1 MRWRGVCRLRRE
13 SGKMLE
19 SAFFQDLAML
29 MTAAGVVAAIF
40 ARLGWPKVIGY
51 ILAGIFMSE
60 YTWGGS
66 FLADAGSVKII
77 GQLGVVFLM
86 FGMGLSFSARDM
98 KKMKSIAFPTAAF
111 DVVGM
116 ILVGYAV
123 GTKVFGWS
131 PVESVFLGVAICDS
145 ATTMLAKVIDEMGWG
160 RRMFAKYVLGT
171 SVCEDI
177 LTVGAIAVAT
187 GFANGSGMS
196 PGALFASLGWLA
208 VFFLTVLVFGFIFV
222 PRMLKSVAK
231 SRDDESLLLVLLG
244 VCFFV
249 SFFAYKFD
257 FSLALGAFLVGL
269 LGSSSDVRQRLE
281 GLVAP
286 LKSMFSAVFFVS
298 IGLMV
303 DPAELWRFLQQILF
317 LSAIVTGFKMFN
329 TTVMP
334 LLTGADLKTS
344 VQMGFSLAQI
354 GEFSFM
360 VAILYV
366 GLCGDAKSDLFPVAV
381 GTSLLTTLLN
391 PLMVRFSDPAG
402 EFVVRRAPACFK
414 RWLSTYQ
421 AWLAKIRGSDDS
433 PSLALLRVAATK
445 LVIYAVLMLAV
456 SVVCAMMYQFD
467 YSRFSE
473 YFEKHDKL
481 FFFFIANFFSVGL
494 VPMVIFAARALAD
507 EIAELL
513 AGDGSAKWRMAI
525 RQMIRFFV
533 QGTVVALFFIEWAAI
548 NMLILPISGE
558 VQGAALV
565 AIVAIG
571 AIGWSTFV
579 KAGRRA
585 TKRFQE
591 ALTVQ
596 ERSEGLVRMTS
607 VSVPEGTIHR
617 IELRESSRAIGETV
631 VSLNV
636 RAKTGASVVSVYRD
650 GQITRNI
657 GPEWTFEAGD
667 VVVALGDRLQIAALK
682 NLLGASA

>member
-1 MRWRGVCRLRRE
+1 
-13 SGKMLE
+13 MLE

-40 ARLGWPKVIGY
+40 VRLGWPKVIGY

-98 KKMKSIAFPTAAF
+98 KKMKSVAFPTAAF
-111 DVVGM
+111 DVVAM

-145 ATTMLAKVIDEMGWG
+145 ATTMLAKVFDEMGWG
-160 RRMFAKYVLGT
+160 RRMFAKCVLGT

-231 SRDDESLLLVLLG
+231 RRDDESLLLVLLG

-269 LGSSSDVRQRLE
+269 LGSFSDVRQRLG
-281 GLVAP
+281 GLVEP

-303 DPAELWRFLQQILF
+303 DPAALWHFLPQILF
-317 LSAIVTGFKMFN
+317 LSVIVIGFKAFN

-344 VQMGFSLAQI
+344 VQIGFSLAQI
-354 GEFSFM
+354 GEFSFR

-366 GLCGDAKSDLFPVAV
+366 GLCGDSKSVLFPVAV
-381 GTSLLTTLLN
+381 GTSLLTTLAN
-391 PLMVRFSDPAG
+391 PLMVRLSDPAG
-402 EFVVRRAPACFK
+402 EFAARRAPDCFK

-421 AWLAKIRGSDDS
+421 AWLAKIRGSGDS
-433 PSLALLRVAATK
+433 PSLMLLRVAATK
-445 LVIYAVLMLAV
+445 LVIYAVLMLSV

-473 YFEKHDKL
+473 YFERNDKL
-481 FFFFIANFFSVGL
+481 IFFFMANFFSVGL
-494 VPMVIFAARALAD
+494 VPMVIFSARAVAD

-513 AGDGSAKWRMAI
+513 AGDGSAKWRQAI
-525 RQMIRFFV
+525 RPMIRFFV
-533 QGTVVALFFIEWAAI
+533 QCAVVTLFFIEWSVI
-548 NMLILPISGE
+548 NMLILPVSVE
-558 VQGAALV
+558 VQGFSLV
-565 AIVAIG
+565 VIVAVG
-571 AIGWSTFV
+571 AVGWRTFV

-596 ERSEGLVRMTS
+596 ERSEGLVRMTT
-607 VSVPEGTIHR
+607 VSVPEGTIQR
-617 IELRESSRAIGETV
+617 IELKEGSPAIGENV

-657 GPEWTFEAGD
+657 GPDWNFAVGD
-667 VVVALGDRLQIAALK
+667 VVVAIGNEPQIAALK
-682 NLLGASA
+682 KLLGVKA

>member
-1 MRWRGVCRLRRE
+1 M
-13 SGKMLE
+13 
-19 SAFFQDLAML
+19 
-29 MTAAGVVAAIF
+29 
-40 ARLGWPKVIGY
+40 
-51 ILAGIFMSE
+51 
-60 YTWGGS
+60 
-66 FLADAGSVKII
+66 ADAGSVQII

-98 KKMKSIAFPTAAF
+98 KKMKAVAFPTAAF
-111 DVVGM
+111 DVVAM

-145 ATTMLAKVIDEMGWG
+145 ATTMLAKVFDEMGWG
-160 RRMFAKYVLGT
+160 RRAFAKYVLGT

-222 PRMLKSVAK
+222 PRMLSSVAK
-231 SRDDESLLLVLLG
+231 RRDDESLLLVLLG

-249 SFFAYKFD
+249 SFFAYRFN

-269 LGSSSDVRQRLE
+269 LGAFSDVRNRLE
-281 GLVAP
+281 GLVEP

-303 DPAELWRFLQQILF
+303 DPSALCHFLPQILF
-317 LSAIVTGFKMFN
+317 LSVIVIGFKMFN

-344 VQMGFSLAQI
+344 VQIGFSLAQI
-354 GEFSFM
+354 GEFAFM
-360 VAILYV
+360 VAILYA
-366 GLCGDAKSDLFPVAV
+366 GLCGDAKSSLFPVAV
-381 GTSLLTTLLN
+381 GTSLLTTLAN
-391 PLMVRFSDPAG
+391 PLMVRLSDPAG
-402 EFVVRRAPACFK
+402 EFAARRAPDCFK

-433 PSLALLRVAATK
+433 PSLMLLRVAATK

-456 SVVCAMMYQFD
+456 SVVCAMMNQFD

-473 YFEKHDKL
+473 YFEKNDKL
-481 FFFFIANFFSVGL
+481 FFFFLANFFSVGL

-513 AGDGSAKWRMAI
+513 AGDGSAKWRQAI
-525 RQMIRFFV
+525 RPMIRFFV
-533 QGTVVALFFIEWAAI
+533 QGAVVALFFIEWSAI
-548 NMLILPISGE
+548 NMLILPVSVE
-558 VQGAALV
+558 VQGISVV

-571 AIGWSTFV
+571 AVGWGTFV

-596 ERSEGLVRMTS
+596 ERSEGLVRMTT
-607 VSVPEGTIHR
+607 VSVPEGTIQR
-617 IELRESSRAIGETV
+617 IELKEGSPAIGENV

-657 GPEWTFEAGD
+657 GPDWNFAVGD
-667 VVVALGDRLQIAALK
+667 VVVALGNEPQIVALK
-682 NLLGASA
+682 KLLGVKA

>member
-1 MRWRGVCRLRRE
+1 
-13 SGKMLE
+13 MLE

-40 ARLGWPKVIGY
+40 VRLGWPKVIGY
-51 ILAGIFMSE
+51 ILAGVFMSE
-60 YTWGGS
+60 HTWGGS

-98 KKMKSIAFPTAAF
+98 KKMKAVVFPTAVL
-111 DVVGM
+111 DVVVM

-123 GTKVFGWS
+123 GTKVLGWS

-145 ATTMLAKVIDEMGWG
+145 ATTMLAKVFDEMGWG
-160 RRMFAKYVLGT
+160 RRAFAKYVLGT

-196 PGALFASLGWLA
+196 PGAMFASLGWLA
-208 VFFLTVLVFGFIFV
+208 VFFMTVLVFGFIFV

-231 SRDDESLLLVLLG
+231 RRDDESLLLVLLG

-249 SFFAYKFD
+249 SFFAYRFN

-269 LGSSSDVRQRLE
+269 LGAFSDVRNRLE
-281 GLVAP
+281 GLVEP

-303 DPAELWRFLQQILF
+303 DPASLWHFLPQILF
-317 LSAIVTGFKMFN
+317 LSVIVIGFKMFN

-344 VQMGFSLAQI
+344 VQIGFSLAQI
-354 GEFSFM
+354 GEFAFM
-360 VAILYV
+360 VAILYA
-366 GLCGDAKSDLFPVAV
+366 GLCDDAKSSLFPVAV
-381 GTSLLTTLLN
+381 GTSLLTTLAN
-391 PLMVRFSDPAG
+391 PLMVRLSDPAG
-402 EFVVRRAPACFK
+402 EFAARRAPDCFK

-433 PSLALLRVAATK
+433 PSLMLLRVATTK
-445 LVIYAVLMLAV
+445 LLIYAVLMLAV
-456 SVVCAMMYQFD
+456 SVVCAMMNQFD

-473 YFEKHDKL
+473 YFEQHDKL
-481 FFFFIANFFSVGL
+481 FFFFLANFFSVGL

-513 AGDGSAKWRMAI
+513 AGDGSAKWRQAI

-533 QGTVVALFFIEWAAI
+533 QCAVVALFFIEWAAI
-548 NMLILPISGE
+548 NMFILPVSVE
-558 VQGAALV
+558 VQGISLV
-565 AIVAIG
+565 VIVAIG
-571 AIGWSTFV
+571 AVGWGTFV

-596 ERSEGLVRMTS
+596 ERSEGLVRMTT
-607 VSVPEGTIHR
+607 VSVPEGTIQR
-617 IELRESSRAIGETV
+617 IELKEGSPAIGETV
-631 VSLNV
+631 VTLDV

-657 GPEWTFEAGD
+657 GPDWNFAAGD
-667 VVVALGDRLQIAALK
+667 VVVALGNEPQIVALK
-682 NLLGASA
+682 KLLGVRV

>member
-1 MRWRGVCRLRRE
+1 
-13 SGKMLE
+13 MLE

-29 MTAAGVVAAIF
+29 MTAASVVAAVF
-40 ARLGWPKVIGY
+40 SRFGWPKVIGY
-51 ILAGIFMSE
+51 ILAGVLMSE
-60 YTWGGS
+60 YTWGGG
-66 FLADAGSVKII
+66 FLADAGSVRII

-86 FGMGLSFSARDM
+86 FSMGLSFSARDM
-98 KKMKSIAFPTAAF
+98 KKMKAVAFPTAAF
-111 DVVGM
+111 DVVAM

-123 GTKVFGWS
+123 GTKVFGWTQ
-131 PVESVFLGVAICDS
+131 VESVFLGVAICDS

-196 PGALFASLGWLA
+196 PGAMFASLGWLA
-208 VFFLTVLVFGFIFV
+208 VFFMTVLVFGFIFV
-222 PRMLKSVAK
+222 PRMLTSVAK
-231 SRDDESLLLVLLG
+231 RHDDESLLLVLLG

-269 LGSSSDVRQRLE
+269 LGASSDVRRRLE
-281 GLVAP
+281 GLVDP

-298 IGLMV
+298 IGLLV
-303 DPAELWRFLQQILF
+303 DPIALWHFLPQILF
-317 LSAIVTGFKMFN
+317 LSVIVIGFKMFN

-344 VQMGFSLAQI
+344 VQIGVSLAQI

-366 GLCGDAKSDLFPVAV
+366 GLCGDTKSVLFPVAV

-391 PLMVRFSDPAG
+391 PLMVRLSDPVG
-402 EFVVRRAPACFK
+402 EFAARRAPDCFK

-433 PSLALLRVAATK
+433 SSLMLLRMAATK
-445 LVIYAVLMLAV
+445 LIVYAVLMLAV
-456 SVVCAMMYQFD
+456 SIVFAMMKQFD
-467 YSRFSE
+467 YSRFSLF
-473 YFEKHDKL
+473 FERHDRVL
-481 FFFFIANFFSVGL
+481 FFFLANLFSVGL
-494 VPMVIFAARALAD
+494 LPMVVPAARDLAD
-507 EIAELL
+507 GIAALL
-513 AGDGSAKWRMAI
+513 AGEGSAKWRLAI
-525 RQMIRFFV
+525 RSLIRFFV
-533 QGTVVALFFIEWAAI
+533 LFAVVALFFIEWMAI
-548 NMLILPISGE
+548 NVSILSELFEVRGMLF
-558 VQGAALV
+558 VV
-565 AIVAIG
+565 IVFFVGIG
-571 AIGWSTFV
+571 VVGWRMFM

-585 TKRFQE
+585 TRRFEE
-591 ALTVQ
+591 ALTAE
-596 ERSEGLVRMTS
+596 ERNAGLERMTT

-617 IELRESSRAIGETV
+617 LELRANSPAIGESV
-631 VSLNV
+631 VSLNI
-636 RAKTGASVVSVYRD
+636 RAKTGASVVSVIRN

-657 GPEWTFEAGD
+657 GPDWEFAIGD
-667 VVVALGDRLQIAALK
+667 VVVAIGDPPQIAALK
-682 NLLGASA
+682 DLLGVTA